1 MPEKD
6 TDTVTV
12 SRKEFPDRRT
22 LRVAAYGNTVEE
34 LENWALLAGR
44 EVFGDSI
51 TIEVGKDYIVSLNTS
66 PRSHPDKR
74 YFADVGVREV
84 VPPAVPKVVRESS
97 MSSYGE
103 TFEEIEADAI
113 RQAKEIFG
121 EDAELIVVGTYTI
134 QKTLAAGKPS
144 KFATVT
150 VRFVSAG

>member
-44 EVFGDSI
+44 EVFGEDVI
-51 TIEVGKDYIVSLNTS
+51 IEISKDYLVSLNPS
-66 PRSHPDKR
+66 SVYYPDKR
-74 YFADVGVREV
+74 YFANVGVREV
-84 VPPAVPKVVRESS
+84 VPPAVPKVVRESR

-134 QKTLAAGKPS
+134 QKAQAAGKPS

-150 VRFVSAG
+150 VRFISAG